1 LYAGIRKFG
10 FGSRSGVPLLAE
22 SGGLLR
28 PDSRWNP
35 DTILSVPMGHE
46 VSTTTMQLAQACSVI
61 ANGGMLVKPRLIL
74 KKHRPDGTVIEIP
87 VARTERVL
95 APQRSIEMRQMME
108 GVVTKGTGKGAKL
121 DGYSSGGKTGS
132 AQIYDYKLRHY
143 THTYNAS
150 FMGFAPVT
158 NPAIVV
164 VVTING
170 TSGGSSGYGGAVAAP
185 VFKSVAQEALR
196 VMEVQ
201 KDLPEVEPE
210 SEEPADD
217 DTDVNDVTAPLLQAS
232 LDPNQIPPELG
243 AGAGK
248 VTQDTEPAEKK
259 VFGPRVPDFSGKSIR
274 AVMEEAAALGLP
286 VIVDGKGR
294 ARVQVPA
301 AGAVLPPGE
310 SIRVQFVR

>member
-1 LYAGIRKFG
+1 
-10 FGSRSGVPLLAE
+10 V
-22 SGGLLR
+22 
-28 PDSRWNP
+28 
-35 DTILSVPMGHE
+35 
-46 VSTTTMQLAQACSVI
+46 
-61 ANGGMLVKPRLIL
+61 LVKPRLIL
-74 KKHRPDGTVIEIP
+74 KKHRPDGTVVEVP
-87 VARTERVL
+87 VAKTERVL
-95 APQRSIEMRQMME
+95 APQRAIEMRQMME
-108 GVVTKGTGKGAKL
+108 GVVTRGTGKGAKL

-210 SEEPADD
+210 TPEKNNDSH
-217 DTDVNDVTAPLLQAS
+217 VNDVTAPLLQTS
-232 LDPNQIPPELG
+232 LENPSTDPN
-243 AGAGK
+243 A
-248 VTQDTEPAEKK
+248 VVQDAPQQEQK
-259 VFGPRVPDFSGKSIR
+259 VFGPRVPDFSGKSVR
-274 AVMEEAAALGLP
+274 AVMEQAAALGLP
-286 VIVDGKGR
+286 VILDGKGR
-294 ARVQVPA
+294 ARVQAPA

-310 SIRVQFVR
+310 SIRIQFVR